1 MSTNKSTLEALE
13 KIVTAMLG
21 SLSAKGISIREIEK
35 QALLSINRRLHSD
48 GDSNQVSQTDR
59 DLADEVERIFR
70 AV

>member
-1 MSTNKSTLEALE
+1 MSTNNSTLEALE
-13 KIVTAMLG
+13 KIVTAILG
-21 SLSAKGISIREIEK
+21 SLSAKGTSIREIEK
-35 QALLSINRRLHSD
+35 QALLSINRHLHCD